1 MLPYFESPLLP
12 NLLQFPTV
20 NDLLYYIYFIF
31 QHDMIQIPSLV
42 RLTSL
47 MKFVGP
53 FFFEPIAT
61 VSLKEN
67 MKRIKGDI
75 VFCFNLEFPKKSPI

>member
-1 MLPYFESPLLP
+1 
-12 NLLQFPTV
+12 
-20 NDLLYYIYFIF
+20 
-31 QHDMIQIPSLV
+31 MIQAIV

-61 VSLKEN
+61 VSLEEN

-75 VFCFNLEFPKKSPI
+75 VFCFNLEFPKKSSI